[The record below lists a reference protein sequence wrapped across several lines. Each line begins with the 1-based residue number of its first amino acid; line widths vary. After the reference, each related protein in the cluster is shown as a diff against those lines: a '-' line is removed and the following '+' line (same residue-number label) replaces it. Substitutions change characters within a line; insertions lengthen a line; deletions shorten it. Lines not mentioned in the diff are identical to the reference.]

1 VIQKFSRKART
12 AARQR
17 ALQALYQWHLTAQP
31 IQLIEHQFLAEQ
43 NMQKVDMSYFQR
55 LLRGIPKHVDQFDRI
70 LSPLLDRQLSQ
81 LDPIEHVILHI
92 GCYELFYC
100 ADIPFRVAINEA
112 VELAKTFGAE
122 ASHKYVNGI
131 LDKVS
136 QKIQQS
142 NVPLL
147 PH

>member
-17 ALQALYQWHLTAQP
+17 ALQALYQWQLTAQP
-31 IQLIEHQFLAEQ
+31 IAMIEGQFLAEQ

-55 LLRGIPKHVDQFDRI
+55 LLRSVPKYAAQFNEI
-70 LSPLLDRQLSQ
+70 LSPLLDRELSQ
-81 LDPIEHVILHI
+81 LDPIEHVILYI
-92 GCYELFYC
+92 GCYELIYC
-100 ADIPFRVAINEA
+100 SDIPFRVAINES

-122 ASHKYVNGI
+122 ASHKYINGI

-136 QKIQQS
+136 HKVQQS
-142 NVPLL
+142 NVPLIS
-147 PH
+147 